1 MYCYDRI
8 GGRACFLLH
17 CLHSNLPSACSYPS
31 SAWLLHLAGVNELGH
46 AKPLDRNEVGVVG
59 LMGGF
64 LEGSEVGSEDVGIS
78 FCGSAKLNI

>member
-1 MYCYDRI
+1 M
-8 GGRACFLLH
+8 FLTSLSPFEFAF
-17 CLHSNLPSACSYPS
+17 CLQLPS

-64 LEGSEVGSEDVGIS
+64 LKGSGVGSEDVGIS
-78 FCGSAKLNI
+78 FCGSAKSNI